1 MTQTTGQTALTPGK
15 IGLIAGPLVATGVL
29 SMPTPDGL
37 TPAGHSAA
45 AVGLLMAIWWMTEAL
60 PLAVTALV
68 PLVLFPL
75 LGVSPFEVAA
85 RSYAH
90 PLIFLFLGGFI
101 LAKGLERWQLH
112 RRLAVA
118 VLRAVGQNPQMLVA
132 GMMGITAFLSMWV
145 SNTATAMV
153 MLPIAQSI
161 VTTLRDQPAKERDL
175 LLATFAPALMLSIAY
190 GATIGGMG
198 TLIGT
203 PPNALFAGFLED
215 SYDITVGFAKWMM
228 VGVPAVLLLLPI
240 TWFLLTRYS
249 FRVPTALPGAVSILD
264 QNRDGNLAPMGR
276 QEITVTCVMA
286 GVALLWLTRPF
297 LETAVPGLPLSDA
310 GIAMAGALLLFIL
323 PDRWSDGTFLL
334 SWEDVKGIR
343 WDVLILFGGGLSLA
357 GAISKSGL
365 AAWIGSGLSGLS
377 VLPTAL
383 LILSVMVVIV
393 YLGELASNTA
403 MAAVFLPV
411 AGAAAVGM
419 GADPLML
426 ALPVVLAASLGFML
440 PVATPPNAIVY
451 GSGAVTAQQM
461 LRAGAILDIVSIL
474 VVFGIAVTIGRA
486 VFAPWS
492 GVHGA

>member
-1 MTQTTGQTALTPGK
+1 MTLISEQRSFAPRR
-15 IGLIAGPLVATGVL
+15 IGLIAGPVIAAGVL
-29 SMPTPDGL
+29 ILPTPEGL
-37 TPAGHSAA
+37 PAAGHAAA
-45 AVGLLMAIWWMTEAL
+45 AVGLLMAVWWMSEAL
-60 PLAVTALV
+60 PLAITALV
-68 PLVLFPL
+68 PLILFPL
-75 LGVSPFEVAA
+75 LGIGSLEISA
-85 RSYAH
+85 RSYSH

-118 VLRAVGQNPQMLVA
+118 VLRAVGENPQMLVG
-132 GMMGITAFLSMWV
+132 GMMAITAFLSMWV

-161 VTTLRDQPAKERDL
+161 VATVCDQPGKDRDP
-175 LLATFAPALMLSIAY
+175 LLASFAPALMLAIAY

-203 PPNALFAGFLED
+203 PPNALFAGFLQD
-215 SYDITVGFAKWMM
+215 SYGVTIGFAKWML

-240 TWFLLTRYS
+240 TWFLLTRVS
-249 FRVPTALPGAVSILD
+249 FRVPATLPGAVSILD
-264 QNRDGNLAPMGR
+264 TEQGRKLAPMGR
-276 QEITVTCVMA
+276 QEITVTCVMI

-297 LETAVPGLPLSDA
+297 LEAVFPGLPLSDA
-310 GIAMAGALLLFIL
+310 GIAMTGALLLFIV
-323 PDRWSDGTFLL
+323 PDRWRQGTFLL
-334 SWEDVKGIR
+334 GWDDVKGIR

-357 GAISKSGL
+357 AAISTSGL
-365 AAWIGSGLSGLS
+365 AAWIGTGLSGLS

-419 GADPLML
+419 GADPLLL

-461 LRAGAILDIVSIL
+461 LRTGAILDIVSIL
-474 VVFGIAVTIGRA
+474 VVFAIATTIGRM
-486 VFAPWS
+486 VF
-492 GVHGA
+492 GL

>member
-1 MTQTTGQTALTPGK
+1 MIRSTAQTAHTLRKT
-15 IGLIAGPLVATGVL
+15 GLIAGPLVAAAVL
-29 SMPTPDGL
+29 LMPTPEGL

-60 PLAVTALV
+60 PLAITALV

-75 LGVSPFEVAA
+75 LGVGSFELSA

-90 PLIFLFLGGFI
+90 PLVFLFLGGFI

-112 RRLAVA
+112 RRLAVT

-132 GMMGITAFLSMWV
+132 GMMAITAFLSMWV

-161 VTTLRDQPAKERDL
+161 VTTLCDQPSKEREH
-175 LLATFAPALMLSIAY
+175 LLATFAPALMLAIAY

-203 PPNALFAGFLED
+203 PPNALFAGFLEG
-215 SYDITVGFAKWMM
+215 SYGITIGFAKWML
-228 VGVPAVLLLLPI
+228 VGVPAVLVLLPI
-240 TWFLLTRYS
+240 TWVLLTRIT
-249 FRVPTALPGAVSILD
+249 FRVPTSLPASVSV
-264 QNRDGNLAPMGR
+264 LAPQERGKSRPMEQ
-276 QEITVTCVMA
+276 QEIIVTCVMT

-297 LETAVPGLPLSDA
+297 LETAAPGLPLSDA

-323 PDRWSDGTFLL
+323 PDRWSEGTFLL
-334 SWEDVKGIR
+334 GWDDVKGIR
-343 WDVLILFGGGLSLA
+343 WDVLILFGGGLALA
-357 GAISKSGL
+357 AAISSSGL
-365 AAWIGSGLSGLS
+365 AAWIGSGLSRLA

-451 GSGAVTAQQM
+451 GSGAITAQQM
-461 LRAGAILDIVSIL
+461 LRAGAVLDIVAIL
-474 VVFGIAVTIGRA
+474 VTFAIAMSVGRWVFGI
-486 VFAPWS
+486 
-492 GVHGA
+492 